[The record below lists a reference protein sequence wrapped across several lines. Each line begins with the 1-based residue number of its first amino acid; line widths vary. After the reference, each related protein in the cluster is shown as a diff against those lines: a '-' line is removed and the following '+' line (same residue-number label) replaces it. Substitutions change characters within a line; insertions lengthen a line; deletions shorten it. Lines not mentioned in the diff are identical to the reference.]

1 MMSDSCKV
9 QSSFHAGR
17 VGAARPRKPAA
28 VVAAVLRH
36 QLGAECI
43 SQGDSIGEMKVETRV
58 EVAGGPPKN
67 SASCWFLSL
76 GFLLFFFLSFIV
88 FVFLPFLGPLPWHVE
103 VPRLEV

>member
-58 EVAGGPPKN
+58 EVAGGPPKKQCQLLV
-67 SASCWFLSL
+67 SEPWFPPL
-76 GFLLFFFLSFIV
+76 FFLSFIV

-103 VPRLEV
+103 VPRLGV